1 MSLDK
6 RLLDIICCP
15 VTHLPL
21 APMQQSA
28 LEELNAQ
35 IAQAKVRNLGDEV
48 LTDPLSEALIT
59 RDGKLAYPVRDGIP
73 LLLEECGIALTQ
85 LER

>member
-21 APMQQSA
+21 LPMPQLQ
-28 LEELNAQ
+28 LDELNAR
-35 IAQAKVRNLGDEV
+35 IAQGALRNRGDLAV
-48 LTDPLSEALIT
+48 VDALAEALIT
-59 RDGKLAYPVRDGIP
+59 SDGKLVYPVRDGIP
-73 LLLEECGIALTQ
+73 VLLEEEAIAWNQT
-85 LER
+85 EV